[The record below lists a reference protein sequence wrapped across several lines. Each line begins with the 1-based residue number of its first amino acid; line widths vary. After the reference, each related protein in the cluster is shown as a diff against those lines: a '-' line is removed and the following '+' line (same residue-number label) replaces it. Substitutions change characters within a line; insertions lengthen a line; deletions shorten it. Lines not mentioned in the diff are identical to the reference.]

1 VYRAAA
7 ARFDQRGFSLLE
19 LLVTLFVVVLIT
31 SLVTLNVGS
40 GSGDIRLEAKVRNLA
55 DVASY
60 ALDEAQMLG
69 LDYGLLLQRVDV
81 DGEVIYTYSWRERRP
96 DGWQLPTSGKD
107 VFAEQKMP
115 PDIELQLE
123 LEGIVVAE
131 PPIGGDGVEA
141 APQVVLYASGET
153 TPGAIEVRRRD
164 NSELLWRVEWDLLGR
179 FELLRRGEAEE
190 EF

>member
-1 VYRAAA
+1 MYRATAA
-7 ARFDQRGFSLLE
+7 SPGQRGFSLLE

-81 DGEVIYTYSWRERRP
+81 DGEVIHTYSWRERRAK
-96 DGWQLPTSGKD
+96 GWQLPTSGKD
-107 VFAEQKMP
+107 VFAEQQMP

-123 LEGIVVAE
+123 LEGVAVAE
-131 PPIGGDGVEA
+131 LPIGGGEVEA

-179 FELLRRGEAEE
+179 FELLRRGEVEE
-190 EF
+190 VH

>member
-1 VYRAAA
+1 VYRTAAA
-7 ARFDQRGFSLLE
+7 GRGFSLLE

-31 SLVTLNVGS
+31 SMVTLNVGS
-40 GSGDIRLEAKVRNLA
+40 GSADIHLEARVRNLA

-81 DGEVIYTYSWRERRP
+81 DGEVLYTYSWRERRAE
-96 DGWQLPTSGKD
+96 GWQLPTSGKD
-107 VFAEQKMP
+107 VFAEQQMP

-123 LEGIVVAE
+123 LEGVAVAE
-131 PPIGGDGVEA
+131 PSIGGGEEEA

-190 EF
+190 DAL

>member
-1 VYRAAA
+1 MCRGAA
-7 ARFDQRGFSLLE
+7 ARLVQRGFSLLE

-40 GSGDIRLEAKVRNLA
+40 GSGDIRLDAKVRNLA
-55 DVASY
+55 DVAGY

-81 DGEVIYTYSWRERRP
+81 DGEMLYTYSWRERRP
-96 DGWQLPTSGKD
+96 EGWQLPTSGKD
-107 VFAEQKMP
+107 LFAEQQMP
-115 PDIELQLE
+115 PEIELHLE
-123 LEGIVVAE
+123 LENVAVAE
-131 PPIGGDGVEA
+131 LSLGGGEVEA
-141 APQVVLYASGET
+141 PPQVVLYASGET

-179 FELLRRGEAEE
+179 FELLRRGEVEE
-190 EF
+190 AL

>member
-1 VYRAAA
+1 
-7 ARFDQRGFSLLE
+7 
-19 LLVTLFVVVLIT
+19 
-31 SLVTLNVGS
+31 
-40 GSGDIRLEAKVRNLA
+40 
-55 DVASY
+55 
-60 ALDEAQMLG
+60 M
-69 LDYGLLLQRVDV
+69 
-81 DGEVIYTYSWRERRP
+81 
-96 DGWQLPTSGKD
+96 
-107 VFAEQKMP
+107 
-115 PDIELQLE
+115 
-123 LEGIVVAE
+123 AE

>member
-1 VYRAAA
+1 VCRGAA
-7 ARFDQRGFSLLE
+7 ARLVQRGFSLLE

-40 GSGDIRLEAKVRNLA
+40 GSGDIRLDAKVRNLA
-55 DVASY
+55 DVAGY

-81 DGEVIYTYSWRERRP
+81 DGEMLYTYSWRERRP
-96 DGWQLPTSGKD
+96 EGWQLPTSGKD
-107 VFAEQKMP
+107 LFAEQQMP
-115 PDIELQLE
+115 PEIELHLE
-123 LEGIVVAE
+123 LENVPVAE
-131 PPIGGDGVEA
+131 LSLGGGEVEA
-141 APQVVLYASGET
+141 PPQVVLYASGET

-179 FELLRRGEAEE
+179 FELLRRGEVEE
-190 EF
+190 AL